1 MNVRSLIFTCFF
13 FFFFLF
19 LLLPVKEY
27 TDKVTGSAKKTVAVR
42 VSNTNQFKILKY
54 PYNADGPASNGGKG
68 GGNNVFEGKDNGQV
82 YD

>member
-1 MNVRSLIFTCFF
+1 M
-13 FFFFLF
+13 
-19 LLLPVKEY
+19 
-27 TDKVTGSAKKTVAVR
+27 TGSAKKTVAVR